1 MSEAQGTIRN
11 VRRLSAAR
19 AARRDGLRVL
29 TVTRIFPNQVEPLAC
44 AFARQLLSALSRRC
58 EVEVLAA
65 IPYLAGSSLLG
76 DRTRPGRL
84 TRVPDHEEIDGIH
97 VEHPR
102 VPYLPGVAS
111 LPALAPMNAP
121 LYLAGLL
128 PHVRKLRGRFDVVLG
143 TYLYPDACAAAA
155 LARMLGLP
163 YVIKTHGT
171 DVNVVSEWT
180 SIRPILG
187 PVLRSAAWS
196 IGVSAPMVDTLV
208 RLGAPEDR
216 TVLLGNG
223 VDRGL
228 FHPIDKG
235 EARRALGLPED
246 GRLIVYVGRLE
257 EAKGLRELGEAFEAI
272 TFAGAQ
278 RGAGEKLHLALVGE
292 GSLGP
297 ELAALAGRVNA
308 FGKGRMLLVSGKPL
322 PEVARYVGASDLL
335 ALPSYNEGTPN
346 VVLEALACGTPV
358 VATSVGG
365 IPDVVTHGKTG
376 VLVPPRDAE
385 ALTAG
390 ILEAL
395 GHSWDTGA
403 IVASAPASWDE
414 SAARLHAMLTSA
426 TQAARLNA
434 A

>member
-1 MSEAQGTIRN
+1 MSEAQATLQN
-11 VRRLSAAR
+11 VRQLSTAK

-44 AFARQLLSALSRRC
+44 AFARQLISALSRRC

-84 TRVPDHEEIDGIH
+84 ARVPDHEEIDGVH

-102 VPYLPGVAS
+102 VPYLPGVGS
-111 LPALAPMNAP
+111 LPALAPVNAP

-187 PVLRSAAWS
+187 PVLRGAAWS

-208 RLGAPEDR
+208 RLGAPEER

-228 FHPIDKG
+228 FHPINKL

-246 GRLIVYVGRLE
+246 GRLLVYVGRLE
-257 EAKGLRELGEAFEAI
+257 EAKGLRELGKAFEAI
-272 TFAGAQ
+272 TASQAE
-278 RGAGEKLHLALVGE
+278 RANGEKVHLAFVGE
-292 GSLGP
+292 GSLAP
-297 ELAALAGRVNA
+297 ELAALAERVNA
-308 FGKGRMLLVSGKPL
+308 GGQGQMVLVGGKPL
-322 PEVARYVGASDLL
+322 PEVARHIGASDMLV
-335 ALPSYNEGTPN
+335 LPSYNEGTPN
-346 VVLEALACGTPV
+346 VVLESLACGTPV

-365 IPDVVTHGKTG
+365 IPAVVTPGKTG

-385 ALTAG
+385 ALTTG

-395 GHSWDTGA
+395 GRSWDTGA
-403 IVASAPASWDE
+403 IVASAPPSWDE
-414 SAARLHAMLTSA
+414 SAARLHDMLTSA
-426 TQAARLNA
+426 TQGALLNA